1 MNIFDIY
8 LNKIKE
14 LVLSLNKDNSIQIPS
29 NLSSIN
35 VDVPPEKFDCD
46 ISTNVAMVL
55 AKINQTNPLELA
67 KTIANELKKNDINIE
82 KIDIA
87 KPGFIN
93 IKFKLN
99 FWNGFLKDILSNHKN
114 FGINKINLT
123 ELNWF

>member
-35 VDVPPEKFDCD
+35 VDVPPEKFDFD

-55 AKINQTNPLELA
+55 AKINQTNPL
-67 KTIANELKKNDINIE
+67 
-82 KIDIA
+82 
-87 KPGFIN
+87 
-93 IKFKLN
+93 
-99 FWNGFLKDILSNHKN
+99 
-114 FGINKINLT
+114 
-123 ELNWF
+123 